1 MNEKILLEDVMIQT
15 CTEKNKIESPWITGF
30 FDGEGSFVVCVVKDN
45 KRGIGWRTTLNIKIG
60 LHEKDRAILELIK
73 KLLGVGRI
81 YKKGH
86 QGVELNVQSLKEI
99 EKLIEFFSKY
109 RLITKK
115 NADFLLFEKIFVLMK
130 NKEHLTVKG
139 LNKIVG
145 LKEKMNLGISPDL
158 KKAFPD
164 RSFWL
169 CSYKISASLDI
180 ETKIVPFFQKYPIQG
195 VKSLDFQ
202 DFCKVVE
209 LIKEK
214 RHLTKEG
221 LEQISKI
228 KTGMN

>member
-1 MNEKILLEDVMIQT
+1 
-15 CTEKNKIESPWITGF
+15 
-30 FDGEGSFVVCVVKDN
+30 
-45 KRGIGWRTTLNIKIG
+45 
-60 LHEKDRAILELIK
+60 
-73 KLLGVGRI
+73 
-81 YKKGH
+81 
-86 QGVELNVQSLKEI
+86 
-99 EKLIEFFSKY
+99 
-109 RLITKK
+109 
-115 NADFLLFEKIFVLMK
+115 MK
-130 NKEHLTVKG
+130 SKEHLTVKG

-164 RSFWL
+164 RISVIRPVVKDQTIYDPNWFAGFTSAEGSFIVRILKSSKSKYWFNISL
-169 CSYKISASLDI
+169 KFKLTQHSRDELLMKSLIEYLNCGIVYKYRDAFDYVVTKFTDI

-228 KTGMN
+228 KAGMNQGRELT

>member
-1 MNEKILLEDVMIQT
+1 
-15 CTEKNKIESPWITGF
+15 
-30 FDGEGSFVVCVVKDN
+30 
-45 KRGIGWRTTLNIKIG
+45 
-60 LHEKDRAILELIK
+60 
-73 KLLGVGRI
+73 
-81 YKKGH
+81 
-86 QGVELNVQSLKEI
+86 
-99 EKLIEFFSKY
+99 
-109 RLITKK
+109 
-115 NADFLLFEKIFVLMK
+115 MK

-214 RHLTKEG
+214 RHLIKEG